1 MKNPSGTGL
10 VMICNMFCRWAAR
23 YDDTNTHSIKMLLG
37 GLVHGEVLPRD
48 EANLSAVKFDL
59 KKAPQS
65 QLSILF
71 LSDTRPIW
79 IFLHIWHSFTWFCVK
94 YYTIDSIYIYIYTIC
109 SVPMFFHGARQGS
122 EVYWLNSHMNIMNID
137 FRINNIYIYIYIYI
151 VSGHNK
157 VPGRKNMIRY

>member
-1 MKNPSGTGL
+1 MTSYMQVRKHPPTVL
-10 VMICNMFCRWAAR
+10 ERYFLCIKCICNMFCRWAAR

-94 YYTIDSIYIYIYTIC
+94 YYTIDSIYIYTYIQFVQCQCSSMAHGKEVRYTD
-109 SVPMFFHGARQGS
+109 
-122 EVYWLNSHMNIMNID
+122 W
-137 FRINNIYIYIYIYI
+137 
-151 VSGHNK
+151 
-157 VPGRKNMIRY
+157 IRTWI